1 MICKVVYH
9 GSQEY
14 QQAVELRRQ
23 VLRFPLGLDF
33 TTEQLD
39 SEIDSFHFVGDV
51 EGIVLATAMANPL
64 DIEVIKI
71 RQVAVSQSQQ
81 GKGYG
86 RDIMLFV
93 EEWASQMEY
102 KTVVL
107 HARGVVVDFYLK
119 LGYELFDD
127 PFEEVG
133 IPHRKMRK
141 FLGARLPDRIGEL
154 E

>member
-1 MICKVVYH
+1 MNCYEVGH

-14 QQAVELRRQ
+14 KQAVELRRQ
-23 VLRFPLGLDF
+23 VLRLPLGLDF
-33 TTEQLD
+33 TEEQLA
-39 SEIDSFHFVGDV
+39 SEIDSFHFVGEV
-51 EGIVLATAMANPL
+51 EGIVLATAMATPIDL
-64 DIEVIKI
+64 EKVKI

-86 RDIMLFV
+86 REIMLFA
-93 EEWASQMEY
+93 EQWATALEY
-102 KTVVL
+102 KQIVL
-107 HARGVVVDFYLK
+107 HAREAVVDFYLA
-119 LGYELFDD
+119 LGYELFDE

-141 FLGARLPDRIGEL
+141 NLGTRAE

>member
-9 GSQEY
+9 ASQEY

-23 VLRFPLGLDF
+23 VLRLPLGLDF
-33 TTEQLD
+33 TVEQLD
-39 SEIDSFHFVGDV
+39 SEIDSFHFVGGV
-51 EGIVLATAMANPL
+51 EAIVLATAMATPL
-64 DIEVIKI
+64 DIEIIKI

-81 GKGYG
+81 GKGFG
-86 RDIMLFV
+86 RDIMLFT

-107 HARGVVVDFYLK
+107 HARATVVDFYLK
-119 LGYELFDD
+119 LGYELFDE

-141 FLGARLPDRIGEL
+141 FLGAGLPDRIEEL

>member
-23 VLRFPLGLDF
+23 VLRLPLGLDF
-33 TTEQLD
+33 TVEQLD

-51 EGIVLATAMANPL
+51 EGIVLATAMATPL
-64 DIEVIKI
+64 DIEIIKI

-81 GKGYG
+81 GKGFG
-86 RDIMLFV
+86 RDIMLFT

-107 HARGVVVDFYLK
+107 HARATVVDFYLK
-119 LGYELFDD
+119 LGYELFDE

-141 FLGARLPDRIGEL
+141 FLGAGLPDRIEEL

>member
-1 MICKVVYH
+1 MICRVVYH

-23 VLRFPLGLDF
+23 VLRLPLGLDF
-33 TTEQLD
+33 TKEQLE
-39 SEIDSFHFVGDV
+39 SEIDSFHFIGDV
-51 EGIVLATAMANPL
+51 EGIVLATAMATPL
-64 DIEVIKI
+64 DIENVKI
-71 RQVAVSQSQQ
+71 RQVTVSQSQQ

-86 RDIMLFV
+86 RDIMLFA
-93 EEWASQMEY
+93 EDWASQMEF

-107 HARGVVVDFYLK
+107 HARAAVVDFYLK
-119 LGYELFDD
+119 LGYEAFDE

-141 FLGARLPDRIGEL
+141 PL
-154 E
+154 

>member
-9 GSQEY
+9 ASQEY

-23 VLRFPLGLDF
+23 VLRLPLGLDF
-33 TTEQLD
+33 TVEQLD
-39 SEIDSFHFVGDV
+39 SEIDSFHFVGGV
-51 EGIVLATAMANPL
+51 EGIVLATAMATPL
-64 DIEVIKI
+64 NIEIIKI
-71 RQVAVSQSQQ
+71 RQVAVSQSRQ
-81 GKGYG
+81 GKGFG
-86 RDIMLFV
+86 RDIMLFT

-107 HARGVVVDFYLK
+107 HARATVVDFYLK
-119 LGYELFDD
+119 LGYELFDE

-141 FLGARLPDRIGEL
+141 FLGASPPGRIEEL

>member
-9 GSQEY
+9 ASREY

-23 VLRFPLGLDF
+23 VLRLPLGLDF
-33 TTEQLD
+33 TVEQLD
-39 SEIDSFHFVGDV
+39 SEIDSFHFVGGV
-51 EGIVLATAMANPL
+51 EGIVLATAMATPL

-86 RDIMLFV
+86 REIMLFT
-93 EEWASQMEY
+93 EEWATQMEY

-107 HARGVVVDFYLK
+107 HAREVVVDFYLR
-119 LGYELFDD
+119 LDYELFDE

-141 FLGARLPDRIGEL
+141 FLGARLPDRIAEL